1 MEVRGRIHIKTNK
14 VGGAKENIAR
24 IANAVQCQPLLSGH
38 YDCNVFM
45 FSLVRNVN
53 NFIESLELPF
63 AGVL

>member
-1 MEVRGRIHIKTNK
+1 MEVRGQIHIKTNK

-24 IANAVQCQPLLSGH
+24 IANAVQCQSLLSGH
-38 YDCNVFM
+38 HDCNVFM